1 MDVRNISDIA
11 PVAEHNGTTP
21 VWYMFPPGTMRDI
34 TKGGVFSGDN
44 IREKRGVAKSVVA
57 ESVSVSKERI
67 AADSVVE
74 VAGVVIIKRLKTDG
88 CVIHIIGAVKERPGT
103 DGRILDASPIVIER
117 VPSDGSVIV
126 GIGEQKRSISNTGV
140 SVATCIG
147 EKCAKPSGYVV
158 VASGIVIKR
167 LGTVGRALIA
177 ADIAEKRSIAG
188 RRVLVA
194 NGVAMECLETNG
206 HIPDSGGEAEER
218 VSPLRGVVA
227 SIASVR
233 WRANRSRCR

>member
-1 MDVRNISDIA
+1 MPMGIVEESADI
-11 PVAEHNGTTP
+11 VLE
-21 VWYMFPPGTMRDI
+21 
-34 TKGGVFSGDN
+34 
-44 IREKRGVAKSVVA
+44 RESTDCVVT
-57 ESVSVSKERI
+57 E
-67 AADSVVE
+67 
-74 VAGVVIIKRLKTDG
+74 AGVVIIKGLKTG
-88 CVIHIIGAVKERPGT
+88 SGIRVAGAVKELSGT

-117 VPSDGSVIV
+117 VPSDGRVIV
-126 GIGEQKRSISNTGV
+126 SIVEQKRSISNTGV

-147 EKCAKPSGYVV
+147 EECAKPGGYVV

-177 ADIAEKRSIAG
+177 ADIAEERSIAG
-188 RRVLVA
+188 RSVLVA

-233 WRANRSRCR
+233 WRVKRSRCR